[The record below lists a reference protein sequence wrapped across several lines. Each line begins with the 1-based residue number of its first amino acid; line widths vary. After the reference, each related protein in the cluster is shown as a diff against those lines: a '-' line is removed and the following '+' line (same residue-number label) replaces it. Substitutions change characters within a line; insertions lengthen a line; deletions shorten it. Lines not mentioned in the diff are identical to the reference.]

1 MVRRKMM
8 KANHFLRIVLVGLAL
23 IILGACGQKSP
34 DSIAKNVLKDSY
46 TGFSTEHGY
55 ESSDFKGGVGTTLK
69 FDKEKRTI
77 SNNDGESINY
87 SVLSEEQVKA
97 IPADFRGTLVSLESQ
112 LKGKDN
118 FTIAVDYR
126 NIDKPEEAEAYY
138 QVVLTEGGKKIRII
152 ELRRGY
158 KEDNAFY
165 DFNGTA
171 D

>member
-1 MVRRKMM
+1 MM
-8 KANHFLRIVLVGLAL
+8 KAKHFLRIVLVGLAL
-23 IILGACGQKSP
+23 ILLGACGQKSP

-46 TGFSTEHGY
+46 TGFSPEHSY
-55 ESSDFKGGVGTTLK
+55 ESIYFKGGVGTTLK
-69 FDKEKRTI
+69 FDKAERTI
-77 SNNDGESINY
+77 SNNDGRSVKY
-87 SVLSEEQVKA
+87 SVLSDEQVKT
-97 IPADFRGTLVSLESQ
+97 IPADFRGTIVSLESQ

-118 FTIAVDYR
+118 FTIAVGDKT
-126 NIDKPEEAEAYY
+126 DKPEEAEAYY

>member
-1 MVRRKMM
+1 MM
-8 KANHFLRIVLVGLAL
+8 KAKHFLRIILLGFAL
-23 IILGACGQKSP
+23 ILLGACGQKSP
-34 DSIAKNVLKDSY
+34 ESLAKNVLKNSY
-46 TGFSTEHGY
+46 TGFSPEHGY
-55 ESSDFKGGVGTTLK
+55 ESGDFKGGVGTTLK

-87 SVLSEEQVKA
+87 SVLSDEQVKT

-126 NIDKPEEAEAYY
+126 DIDKPEEAEAYY
-138 QVVLTEGGKKIRII
+138 QIVLTEGGKKIRII

>member
-1 MVRRKMM
+1 MM
-8 KANHFLRIVLVGLAL
+8 KAKHFLRIVLLGLAL
-23 IILGACGQKSP
+23 ILLGACGQKSP
-34 DSIAKNVLKDSY
+34 ESLAKNVLKDSY
-46 TGFSTEHGY
+46 TGFSQEDSY
-55 ESSDFKGGVGTTLK
+55 DSSIFSGGVGSTLK

-77 SNNDGESINY
+77 SNNDGKSIRY

-97 IPADFRGTLVSLESQ
+97 IPASFRGTIVSLGSQ

-118 FTIAVDYR
+118 FTIAVGD
-126 NIDKPEEAEAYY
+126 NADKPEEAGAYY
-138 QVVLTEGGKKIRII
+138 QVVLTEGGKKIRVI
-152 ELRRGY
+152 ELLRGY

>member
-1 MVRRKMM
+1 MM
-8 KANHFLRIVLVGLAL
+8 KAKHFLRIVLIGLAL
-23 IILGACGQKSP
+23 ILLGACGQKSP
-34 DSIAKNVLKDSY
+34 ESIAKNVLKDSY
-46 TGFSTEHGY
+46 TGFSPEH
-55 ESSDFKGGVGTTLK
+55 SSDSSVFKGGVGTTLK

-87 SVLSEEQVKA
+87 SVLSEEQVKT
-97 IPADFRGTLVSLESQ
+97 IPAAFRGTLVSLESQ

-126 NIDKPEEAEAYY
+126 DIDKPEEAEAYY

-165 DFNGTA
+165 DFNGKA

>member
-1 MVRRKMM
+1 MIRRKMM
-8 KANHFLRIVLVGLAL
+8 KVKHFLRIVLVGFAL
-23 IILGACGQKSP
+23 ILLGACGQKSP

-46 TGFSTEHGY
+46 TGFSPEHSY
-55 ESSDFKGGVGTTLK
+55 ESIYFKGGVGTTLK

-77 SNNDGESINY
+77 SNNDGRSVQY
-87 SVLSEEQVKA
+87 SVLSEEQVKT
-97 IPADFRGTLVSLESQ
+97 IPTAFRGTIVSLESR

-118 FTIAVDYR
+118 FTIAVGD
-126 NIDKPEEAEAYY
+126 NADKPEEAEAYY

>member
-1 MVRRKMM
+1 MM
-8 KANHFLRIVLVGLAL
+8 KAKHFLRIVLVGLAL
-23 IILGACGQKSP
+23 ILLGACGQKSP
-34 DSIAKNVLKDSY
+34 ESIAKNVLKDSY
-46 TGFSTEHGY
+46 TGFSQEDSY
-55 ESSDFKGGVGTTLK
+55 DSSIFSGGVGSTLK

-77 SNNDGESINY
+77 SNNDGRSIRY

-165 DFNGTA
+165 DFNGKA

>member
-1 MVRRKMM
+1 MM
-8 KANHFLRIVLVGLAL
+8 KAKHFLRIVLVGLAL
-23 IILGACGQKSP
+23 ILLGACGQKSP
-34 DSIAKNVLKDSY
+34 ESLAKNVLKDSY
-46 TGFSTEHGY
+46 TGFSQEDGY
-55 ESSDFKGGVGTTLK
+55 ESLDFKGGVGTTLK

-87 SVLSEEQVKA
+87 SVLSEEQVKS
-97 IPADFRGTLVSLESQ
+97 IPASFRGTIVSLESQ

-118 FTIAVDYR
+118 FTIAVGD
-126 NIDKPEEAEAYY
+126 NADKPEEAGAYY
-138 QVVLTEGGKKIRII
+138 QVVLTEGGKKIRVI
-152 ELRRGY
+152 ELLRGY

>member
-1 MVRRKMM
+1 MI
-8 KANHFLRIVLVGLAL
+8 L
-23 IILGACGQKSP
+23 LGACGQKSP
-34 DSIAKNVLKDSY
+34 ESIAKNVLKDSY
-46 TGFSTEHGY
+46 TGFSPEHGY

-138 QVVLTEGGKKIRII
+138 QVVLTEGGKKSELLNSVVAIKKTMLSMISTEPQINLQSLNYLRLFVVRIS
-152 ELRRGY
+152 LSL
-158 KEDNAFY
+158 
-165 DFNGTA
+165 
-171 D
+171 

>member
-1 MVRRKMM
+1 MM
-8 KANHFLRIVLVGLAL
+8 KAKHFLRIVLVGLAL
-23 IILGACGQKSP
+23 ILLGACGQKSP
-34 DSIAKNVLKDSY
+34 ESLAKNVLKDSY
-46 TGFSTEHGY
+46 TGFSPEHGY

-126 NIDKPEEAEAYY
+126 NIDKPEDAGAYY

-152 ELRRGY
+152 ELLRGY

>member
-1 MVRRKMM
+1 M
-8 KANHFLRIVLVGLAL
+8 KAKHFLRIVLVGLAL
-23 IILGACGQKSP
+23 ILLGACGQKSP
-34 DSIAKNVLKDSY
+34 DSIATNVLKDSY
-46 TGFSTEHGY
+46 TGFSPEHGY

>member
-1 MVRRKMM
+1 M
-8 KANHFLRIVLVGLAL
+8 
-23 IILGACGQKSP
+23 
-34 DSIAKNVLKDSY
+34 
-46 TGFSTEHGY
+46 
-55 ESSDFKGGVGTTLK
+55 K

-97 IPADFRGTLVSLESQ
+97 IPASFRGTIVSLESQ
-112 LKGKDN
+112 LKGKEN

-126 NIDKPEEAEAYY
+126 DIDKPEEAEAYY

>member
-1 MVRRKMM
+1 MM
-8 KANHFLRIVLVGLAL
+8 KAKHFLRIVLVGLAL
-23 IILGACGQKSP
+23 ILLGACGQKSP

-46 TGFSTEHGY
+46 TGSSPEDGY
-55 ESSDFKGGVGTTLK
+55 ESLDFKGGVGTTLK

-87 SVLSEEQVKA
+87 SVLSEEQVKS
-97 IPADFRGTLVSLESQ
+97 IPAAFRGTIVSLESQ

-126 NIDKPEEAEAYY
+126 DIDKPEEAEAYY

>member
-1 MVRRKMM
+1 MVVVV
-8 KANHFLRIVLVGLAL
+8 N
-23 IILGACGQKSP
+23 
-34 DSIAKNVLKDSY
+34 
-46 TGFSTEHGY
+46 
-55 ESSDFKGGVGTTLK
+55 TLK
-69 FDKEKRTI
+69 FDKAELTI
-77 SNNDGESINY
+77 SNNDGRSVKY
-87 SVLSEEQVKA
+87 SVLSDEQVKA
-97 IPADFRGTLVSLESQ
+97 IPASFRGTIVSLESQ

-118 FTIAVDYR
+118 FTIAVGD
-126 NIDKPEEAEAYY
+126 NADKPKEAEAYY

>member
-1 MVRRKMM
+1 MM
-8 KANHFLRIVLVGLAL
+8 KAKHFLRIVLVGLAL
-23 IILGACGQKSP
+23 ILLGACGQKSP

-46 TGFSTEHGY
+46 TGFSPEHGY

-97 IPADFRGTLVSLESQ
+97 IPADFRGTLVSLEGQ

-118 FTIAVDYR
+118 FTIAVDYQD
-126 NIDKPEEAEAYY
+126 IDKPEEARSYY

>member
-1 MVRRKMM
+1 MM
-8 KANHFLRIVLVGLAL
+8 KTKHFLRIVLVGLAL
-23 IILGACGQKSP
+23 ILLGACGQKSP

-46 TGFSTEHGY
+46 TGFSPEHSY
-55 ESSDFKGGVGTTLK
+55 ESIYFKGGVGTTLK
-69 FDKEKRTI
+69 FDKAERTI
-77 SNNDGESINY
+77 SNNDGRSVKY
-87 SVLSEEQVKA
+87 SVLSDEQVKA
-97 IPADFRGTLVSLESQ
+97 IPASFRGTIVSLESQ
-112 LKGKDN
+112 LKGKEN

-126 NIDKPEEAEAYY
+126 DIDKPEEAEAYY

>member
-1 MVRRKMM
+1 M
-8 KANHFLRIVLVGLAL
+8 KAKHFLRIVLVGLAL
-23 IILGACGQKSP
+23 ILLGACGQKSP
-34 DSIAKNVLKDSY
+34 ESLAKNVLKDSY
-46 TGFSTEHGY
+46 TGSSPEDSY
-55 ESSDFKGGVGTTLK
+55 ESSVFSGGAGSTVK
-69 FDKEKRTI
+69 FDKENRTI
-77 SNNDGESINY
+77 SNGDDRDIKY
-87 SVLSEEQVKA
+87 SVLSEEQVKT
-97 IPADFRGTLVSLESQ
+97 IPASFRGTIVSLESQ

-118 FTIAVDYR
+118 FTIAVGD
-126 NIDKPEEAEAYY
+126 NTDKPEEAEAYY

>member
-1 MVRRKMM
+1 MM
-8 KANHFLRIVLVGLAL
+8 KAKHFLRIVLVGLAL
-23 IILGACGQKSP
+23 ILLGACGQKSP
-34 DSIAKNVLKDSY
+34 ESLSKNVLKDSY
-46 TGFSTEHGY
+46 TGFSPEHGY

-87 SVLSEEQVKA
+87 SVLSEEQVKR

-118 FTIAVDYR
+118 FTIAVDYKD
-126 NIDKPEEAEAYY
+126 IDKPEEAHSYY

>member
-1 MVRRKMM
+1 MM
-8 KANHFLRIVLVGLAL
+8 KAKHFLRIVLVGLAL
-23 IILGACGQKSP
+23 ILLGACGQKSP
-34 DSIAKNVLKDSY
+34 ESLAKNVLKDSY
-46 TGFSTEHGY
+46 TGFSPEHGY

-138 QVVLTEGGKKIRII
+138 QVVLTEGGKKIRTI
-152 ELRRGY
+152 ELRSGY
-158 KEDNAFY
+158 QADNAFY
-165 DFNGTA
+165 DFNGK
-171 D
+171 DD

>member
-1 MVRRKMM
+1 MM
-8 KANHFLRIVLVGLAL
+8 KAKHFLRIVLVGLAL
-23 IILGACGQKSP
+23 ILLGACGQKSP
-34 DSIAKNVLKDSY
+34 ESLAKNVLKDSY
-46 TGFSTEHGY
+46 TGFSPEHSY
-55 ESSDFKGGVGTTLK
+55 ESIYFKGGVGTTLK

-77 SNNDGESINY
+77 SNNDGRSVQY
-87 SVLSEEQVKA
+87 SVLSEEQVKT
-97 IPADFRGTLVSLESQ
+97 IPTAFRGTIVSLESQ

-118 FTIAVDYR
+118 FTIAVGD
-126 NIDKPEEAEAYY
+126 NADKPEEAEAYY
-138 QVVLTEGGKKIRII
+138 QVVLTEGSKKIRII

>member
-1 MVRRKMM
+1 MM
-8 KANHFLRIVLVGLAL
+8 KAKHFLRIFLVGLAL
-23 IILGACGQKSP
+23 ILLGACGQKSP

-46 TGFSTEHGY
+46 TGFSPEHGY

-118 FTIAVDYR
+118 FTIAVDYQD
-126 NIDKPEEAEAYY
+126 IDKPEEARSSY
-138 QVVLTEGGKKIRII
+138 QVVLTEGGKTTRII

>member
-34 DSIAKNVLKDSY
+34 ESLAKNVLKDSY
-46 TGFSTEHGY
+46 TGFSQEDSY
-55 ESSDFKGGVGTTLK
+55 DSSIFSGGVGSTLK

-77 SNNDGESINY
+77 SNNDGKSIRY

-97 IPADFRGTLVSLESQ
+97 IPASFRGTIVSLESQ
-112 LKGKDN
+112 LKGKDT

-126 NIDKPEEAEAYY
+126 GVDKPEEAEAYY

-165 DFNGTA
+165 DFNGKA

>member
-1 MVRRKMM
+1 MM
-8 KANHFLRIVLVGLAL
+8 KAKHFLRIVLVGLAL
-23 IILGACGQKSP
+23 ILLGACGQKSP
-34 DSIAKNVLKDSY
+34 ESIAKNVLKDSY
-46 TGFSTEHGY
+46 TGFSPEH
-55 ESSDFKGGVGTTLK
+55 SSDSSVFKGGVGSTLK

>member
-1 MVRRKMM
+1 M
-8 KANHFLRIVLVGLAL
+8 KTKHFLRIVLVGLAL
-23 IILGACGQKSP
+23 ILLGACGQKSP

-46 TGFSTEHGY
+46 TGFSPEHSY
-55 ESSDFKGGVGTTLK
+55 ESIYFKGGVGTTLK
-69 FDKEKRTI
+69 FDKAERTI
-77 SNNDGESINY
+77 SNNDGRSVKY
-87 SVLSEEQVKA
+87 SVLSDEQVKA
-97 IPADFRGTLVSLESQ
+97 IPASFRGTIVSLESQ
-112 LKGKDN
+112 LKGKEN

-126 NIDKPEEAEAYY
+126 DIDKPEEAEAYY

>member
-1 MVRRKMM
+1 M
-8 KANHFLRIVLVGLAL
+8 KAKHFLRIVLVGLAL
-23 IILGACGQKSP
+23 ILLGACGQKSP
-34 DSIAKNVLKDSY
+34 ESLAKNVLKDSY
-46 TGFSTEHGY
+46 TGFSQENGY
-55 ESSDFKGGVGTTLK
+55 ESLDFKGGVGTTLK

-87 SVLSEEQVKA
+87 SVLSEEQVKS
-97 IPADFRGTLVSLESQ
+97 IPASFRGTIVSLESQ

-118 FTIAVDYR
+118 FTIAVGD
-126 NIDKPEEAEAYY
+126 NADKPEEAGAYY
-138 QVVLTEGGKKIRII
+138 QVVLTEGGKKIRVI
-152 ELRRGY
+152 ELLRGY

>member
-1 MVRRKMM
+1 M
-8 KANHFLRIVLVGLAL
+8 KAKHFLRIVLVGLAL
-23 IILGACGQKSP
+23 ILLGACGQKSP
-34 DSIAKNVLKDSY
+34 ESLAKNVLKDSY
-46 TGFSTEHGY
+46 TGSSPEDSY
-55 ESSDFKGGVGTTLK
+55 ESSVFSGGAGTTLK

-87 SVLSEEQVKA
+87 SVLSEEQVKT
-97 IPADFRGTLVSLESQ
+97 IPAAFRGTIVGLESQ
-112 LKGKDN
+112 LKGKDT

-126 NIDKPEEAEAYY
+126 GVDKPEEAEAYY

-165 DFNGTA
+165 DFNGKA

>member
-1 MVRRKMM
+1 MM
-8 KANHFLRIVLVGLAL
+8 KAKHFLRIVLVGLAL
-23 IILGACGQKSP
+23 ILLGACGQKSP

-46 TGFSTEHGY
+46 TGSSPEDSY
-55 ESSDFKGGVGTTLK
+55 ESSVFSGGAGSTVK
-69 FDKEKRTI
+69 FDKENRTI
-77 SNNDGESINY
+77 SNGDDRDIKY
-87 SVLSEEQVKA
+87 SVLSEEQVKT
-97 IPADFRGTLVSLESQ
+97 IPASFRGTIVSLESQ

-118 FTIAVDYR
+118 FTIAVGD
-126 NIDKPEEAEAYY
+126 NTDKPEEAEAYY

-165 DFNGTA
+165 DFNGKA

>member
-1 MVRRKMM
+1 M
-8 KANHFLRIVLVGLAL
+8 KAKYFLRIVLVGLAL

-46 TGFSTEHGY
+46 TGFSPEHGY

-77 SNNDGESINY
+77 SNNDGRSVKY
-87 SVLSEEQVKA
+87 SVLSEEQVKT
-97 IPADFRGTLVSLESQ
+97 IPAAFRGTIVSLESQ

-118 FTIAVDYR
+118 FTIAVGD
-126 NIDKPEEAEAYY
+126 NADKPEDAGAYY
-138 QVVLTEGGKKIRII
+138 QVVLTEGGKKIRRI
-152 ELRRGY
+152 ELILGY
-158 KEDNAFY
+158 KQNN
-165 DFNGTA
+165 DFNNLNGKA

>member
-1 MVRRKMM
+1 M
-8 KANHFLRIVLVGLAL
+8 
-23 IILGACGQKSP
+23 
-34 DSIAKNVLKDSY
+34 
-46 TGFSTEHGY
+46 
-55 ESSDFKGGVGTTLK
+55 
-69 FDKEKRTI
+69 
-77 SNNDGESINY
+77 
-87 SVLSEEQVKA
+87 KA
-97 IPADFRGTLVSLESQ
+97 IPAAFRGTIVSLESQ

-118 FTIAVDYR
+118 FTIAVGD
-126 NIDKPEEAEAYY
+126 NADKPEEAGAYY

>member
-8 KANHFLRIVLVGLAL
+8 KAKHFLRIVLVGLAL
-23 IILGACGQKSP
+23 ILLGACGQKSP
-34 DSIAKNVLKDSY
+34 ESLSKNVLKDSY
-46 TGFSTEHGY
+46 TGFSPEHSY
-55 ESSDFKGGVGTTLK
+55 ESIYFKGGVGTTLK

-77 SNNDGESINY
+77 SNNDGRSVQY
-87 SVLSEEQVKA
+87 SVLSEEQVKT
-97 IPADFRGTLVSLESQ
+97 IPTAFRGAIVSLESQ

-118 FTIAVDYR
+118 FTIAVGD
-126 NIDKPEEAEAYY
+126 NADKPEEAEAYY